1 MRTRRVFLNRLDPIR
16 EPVDAVVVIDVL
28 RSFTTA
34 AYAFV
39 AGAGTIY
46 PVETIAGAFRL
57 QRQLPDAVTTGAVG
71 GGDPIPGFDFGNS
84 PAELQHVHLAGRPL
98 IQTTAA
104 GVRGLTRFRQARAL
118 FAGSLVLAR
127 ATATALLELQPAE
140 VCFVITGEWV
150 DRDGDEDIA
159 CADYIDALLHGEQPD
174 PEHYAARVRDSDFGR
189 RFLAA
194 DNPNLPPRDLHLCAQ
209 ADRFDFALSAAHVD
223 GHLQIRRLR
232 SGAARQSPAA
242 GEVRNAL
249 RLPGSGGTPS
259 AAQPDGC

>member
-28 RSFTTA
+28 RSFSTA

-46 PVETIAGAFRL
+46 PVETIAAAFRL

-104 GVRGLTRFRQARAL
+104 GVRGLTRFRHARAL

-127 ATATALLELQPAE
+127 ATASALLELQPAE

-150 DRDGDEDIA
+150 DRDGDEDVA
-159 CADYIDALLHGEQPD
+159 CADYIDALLQGEQPD
-174 PEHYAARVRDSDFGR
+174 PDHYAARVRESDFGR
-189 RFLAA
+189 RFLAD
-194 DNPNLPPRDLHLCAQ
+194 DNPHLPARDLHLCAQ
-209 ADRFDFALSAAHVD
+209 PDRFDFALAAAHVD
-223 GHLQIRRLR
+223 GHLQLRRVRCALP
-232 SGAARQSPAA
+232 GQSPAA
-242 GEVRNAL
+242 GEVRHAL
-249 RLPGSGGTPS
+249 RLRDTRGTPPT
-259 AAQPDGC
+259 ARTEGC